1 MSRQPELKRT
11 LKNRHLQLIA
21 IGGAIGT
28 GLFMGSGRT
37 ISLAGPSVLFAYII
51 IGAFLFFVMRAMG
64 ELLLHNL
71 QYKSFV
77 DFTADILNPTVG
89 YYVGWSYWFCWVVI
103 GMADIVAIT
112 GYTQFWWPDVP
123 LWLPGILSIAI
134 LLALNLLSVKLFG
147 ELEFW
152 FALIKVLAILAL
164 IVCGGYLIFSGFV
177 SSSGTKAQISNL
189 WTHGGWMPHGWSGFF
204 AAFQIA
210 IFAFVGIELVGTASA
225 ETDDPYK
232 TLPQAI
238 NKIPVRV
245 IVFYVLALSIIMT
258 VTPWNMVAPDRS
270 PFVNMFTM
278 IGIGAAATIINFVV
292 LTSALSSANS
302 GMYSTGRM
310 LYGLSKN
317 GVGPRVFAR
326 LSAQGVPQNGLLYSC
341 AMLLIGIVLLYA
353 EGNVMKVFTIV
364 TTVSSICFIFVWAV
378 ILIAYLRY
386 RHIYPQ
392 AHAKSSY
399 KMPCGIPMCYACLI
413 FFVFTLYL
421 FSQDKDTLTGLLA
434 TPFWF
439 FLLTLFLPVFK
450 KQLKKPIVLATDSES
465 PTEQT
470 FNESHE

>member
-1 MSRQPELKRT
+1 MSRPPELKRT

-37 ISLAGPSVLFAYII
+37 ISLAGPSVLFTYII

-71 QYKSFV
+71 HYKSFV
-77 DFTADILNPTVG
+77 DFTTDILNPTVG

-112 GYTQFWWPDVP
+112 GYTQFWWPEVP
-123 LWLPGILSIAI
+123 LWLPGIICIAI

-152 FALIKVLAILAL
+152 FALIKILAILAL
-164 IVCGGYLIFSGFV
+164 IGCGGYLLLTGFTSPSGIQA
-177 SSSGTKAQISNL
+177 KISNL
-189 WTHGGWMPHGWSGFF
+189 WSYGGWMPHGWSGFF

-225 ETDDPYK
+225 ETDDPNT
-232 TLPQAI
+232 TLPAAI

-245 IVFYVLALSIIMT
+245 IIFYVLALTIIMT

-270 PFVNMFTM
+270 PFVNMFTL
-278 IGIGAAATIINFVV
+278 IGISAAATIINFVV

-317 GVGPRVFAR
+317 GVGPKAFAR
-326 LSAQGVPQNGLLYSC
+326 LSASGVPQNGLLYSC
-341 AMLLIGIVLLYA
+341 ALLLIGVGLLYA
-353 EGNVMKVFTIV
+353 EGDVMKVFTIV

-386 RHIYPQ
+386 RRLYPE
-392 AHAKSSY
+392 AHARSVY
-399 KMPCGIPMCYACLI
+399 KMPLGIPMCYACLI
-413 FFVFTLYL
+413 FFVFVLYL
-421 FSQDKDTLTGLLA
+421 FSQDKDTLTGLIA
-434 TPFWF
+434 TPVWF
-439 FLLTLFLPVFK
+439 ILLTMFLPLYRQ
-450 KQLKKPIVLATDSES
+450 QLKKRITYTDTDH
-465 PTEQT
+465 P
-470 FNESHE
+470 NH

>member
-1 MSRQPELKRT
+1 MSRPPELKRT

-37 ISLAGPSVLFAYII
+37 ISLAGPSVLFTYVI

-71 QYKSFV
+71 HYKSFV
-77 DFTADILNPTVG
+77 DFTTDILNPTVG

-112 GYTQFWWPDVP
+112 GYTQFWWPEVP
-123 LWLPGILSIAI
+123 LWLPGIICIAI

-152 FALIKVLAILAL
+152 FALIKILAILAL
-164 IVCGGYLIFSGFV
+164 ISCGGYLLLTGFTSPSGIQA
-177 SSSGTKAQISNL
+177 KISNL
-189 WTHGGWMPHGWSGFF
+189 WSYGGWMPHGWSGFF

-225 ETDDPYK
+225 ETDDPNT
-232 TLPQAI
+232 TLPAAI

-245 IVFYVLALSIIMT
+245 IIFYVLALTIIMT

-270 PFVNMFTM
+270 PFVNMFTL
-278 IGIGAAATIINFVV
+278 IGISAAATIINFVV

-317 GVGPRVFAR
+317 GVGPKAFAR
-326 LSAQGVPQNGLLYSC
+326 LSASGVPQNGLLYSC
-341 AMLLIGIVLLYA
+341 ALLLIGVGLLYA
-353 EGNVMKVFTIV
+353 EGDVMKVFTIV

-378 ILIAYLRY
+378 ILIAYLRS
-386 RHIYPQ
+386 RRLYPE
-392 AHAKSSY
+392 AHARSVY
-399 KMPCGIPMCYACLI
+399 KMPLGIPMCYACLI
-413 FFVFTLYL
+413 FFVFVLYL
-421 FSQDKDTLTGLLA
+421 FSQDKDTLTGLIA
-434 TPFWF
+434 TPVWF
-439 FLLTLFLPVFK
+439 ILLTMFLPLYRQ
-450 KQLKKPIVLATDSES
+450 QLKKRITYTDTDH
-465 PTEQT
+465 P
-470 FNESHE
+470 NH